1 MTGSDPGQSK
11 EPREAAVQVL
21 YEIDQLGLDAI
32 PDDADLAPKARRL
45 ADGVLSEL
53 STLDQAIEAASQHW
67 TVDRMPVVDR
77 SVLRIGLYELRHEVE
92 TPVGVIISE
101 AVRIA
106 KEYSTEKSG
115 AFVNGVLA
123 ALARA
128 ERQD

>member
-1 MTGSDPGQSK
+1 MTGPEFEQGT
-11 EPREAAVQVL
+11 EPREAAVQLL
-21 YEIDQLGLDAI
+21 YEIDQLGLGAI
-32 PDDADLAPKARRL
+32 PEDADLPSKAKRL
-45 ADGVLSEL
+45 TDGVLAERKS
-53 STLDQAIEAASQHW
+53 LDDAIEAASEHW

-77 SVLRIGLYELRHEVE
+77 TVLRIGLYELRHETD

-123 ALARA
+123 ALARS
-128 ERQD
+128 ERPG